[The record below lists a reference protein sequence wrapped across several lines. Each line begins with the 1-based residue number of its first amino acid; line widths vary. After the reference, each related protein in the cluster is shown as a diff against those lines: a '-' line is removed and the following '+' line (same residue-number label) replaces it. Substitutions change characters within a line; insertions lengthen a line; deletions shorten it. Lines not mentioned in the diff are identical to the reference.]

1 MRYKGFIVPRSSVIK
16 RVNNQIIN
24 QEARVRLS
32 WMEYYQKTGNA
43 RLTCRHFGISPD
55 TFYRWKNR
63 FNKSY
68 PKTLED
74 NHSSRRPNHLRQP
87 TTPVEVVE
95 LIKSLRE
102 QYPRWGKEKLIVLLK
117 RQGYLVSSSTVGR
130 TIVRLKQ
137 RGYLKEPIINYISAK
152 KRYLR
157 RDWAIRKPKDYQ
169 IKLPGDL
176 IQLDTLDI
184 RPLPNVIRKQFTA
197 RDVITK
203 WDILE
208 VYGHATS
215 HLTARFLD
223 TLTKRCPYPVTAIQI
238 DGGSEFKGE
247 FEQECK
253 KRGIRLFVLPP
264 RSPKLNGCVERSNRT
279 HTEEFYEVND
289 FSLDLK
295 ELNQQLLEWEKIYNT
310 VRPHQA
316 LGYLTPLEYITNL
329 NKLERN
335 VYGI

>member
-1 MRYKGFIVPRSSVIK
+1 MRYKGFIIPRSSVI
-16 RVNNQIIN
+16 RHVGNQVIN
-24 QEARVRLS
+24 QEAKTRLA

-55 TFYRWKNR
+55 VFYRWKNR
-63 FNKSY
+63 FNKGY

-74 NHSSRRPNHLRQP
+74 NRFSRKPYHLRQP
-87 TTPVEVVE
+87 TTPIEVVE
-95 LIKSLRE
+95 LIKELRE
-102 QYPRWGKEKLIVLLK
+102 HYPRWGKEKLAVLLK
-117 RQGYLVSSSTVGR
+117 REGYIVSSSTIGR
-130 TIVRLKQ
+130 TISRLKQ
-137 RGYLKEPIINYISAK
+137 RGYLKEPITNYISAK

-157 RDWAIRKPKDYQ
+157 RDWAIRKPKDYR

-176 IQLDTLDI
+176 IQLDTLDV
-184 RPLPNVIRKQFTA
+184 RPLPDVIRKQFTA

-223 TLTKRCPYPVTAIQI
+223 TLITRCPYPITAIQI

-253 KRGIRLFVLPP
+253 KRGIKLFVLPP

-295 ELNQQLLEWEKIYNT
+295 ELNQQLLEWEKVYNT

-329 NKLERN
+329 KYLERN